1 MRIAVAINNEDE
13 NTFWHFGHAERFKIF
28 DIEDGKVTGFSY
40 VMIPEGHGPDKLNG
54 LINENVNVIIADG
67 QGPKIVPMAHEAGI
81 ETFSGFKGTAD
92 EAVQKYLEGTLVN
105 DPSAERPCSSD
116 HC

>member
-13 NTFWHFGHAERFKIF
+13 NTFWHFGHAERFKIY
-28 DIEDGKVTGFSY
+28 DVEDGKVTGSSY
-40 VMIPEGHGPDKLNG
+40 VMLPEGHGPDKLNG

-67 QGPKIVPMAHEAGI
+67 QGPRIVPMAHEAGI
-81 ETFSGFKGTAD
+81 QTFSGFKGTAD
-92 EAVQKYLEGTLVN
+92 EAVQQYLNGTLVN
-105 DPSAERPCSSD
+105 DPSAERPCSD